1 MTDALEEAEALLIE
15 LPDAVSR
22 RSLGERLSQAVTA
35 LKTADHQI
43 ERMKALIAAAE
54 EIGYGKS
61 EHQREALEEMVE
73 CALGVGE
80 GLEAAEEAETLRVAV
95 FEYQDSLAKAVG
107 ALERLLREHWRTVSA
122 DRFQPMIGLGALLT
136 AMNVANNLGGRLVT
150 CGQRGVAAIG
160 PSTAPEL
167 LATIRGL
174 FSDYD
179 RLQAERAEEIGDDE
193 VGDFI
198 NALAEKKATLTMV
211 TPKVLAWLG
220 EHDAL
225 DRLGINPR

>member
-1 MTDALEEAEALLIE
+1 MTDVLEEAESLLIE
-15 LPDAVSR
+15 LPEAVSR
-22 RSLGERLSQAVTA
+22 RSLGERLSQAVAA

-43 ERMKALIAAAE
+43 GRMKALIAAAE

-61 EHQREALEEMVE
+61 EHQREALEEMVD

-95 FEYQDSLAKAVG
+95 FEYQDSLTKAIA
-107 ALERLLREHWRTVSA
+107 ALERHLREHWRTVSA
-122 DRFQPMIGLGALLT
+122 ERFQPMIGLGALLT
-136 AMNVANNLGGRLVT
+136 AMNVANNLGGRLVA
-150 CGQRGVAAIG
+150 CGQRGVAATG
-160 PSTAPEL
+160 PSTASEL
-167 LATIRGL
+167 LATIREL
-174 FSDYD
+174 SADYD
-179 RLQAERAEEIGDDE
+179 RLQAERAAEIGDDE

>member
-1 MTDALEEAEALLIE
+1 MSDVLEDAEALLIE
-15 LPDAVSR
+15 LPEAVSR
-22 RSLGERLSQAVTA
+22 RALGERLSQALNA
-35 LKTADHQI
+35 LKNADHQI
-43 ERMKALIAAAE
+43 ARMQALIETAD

-61 EHQREALEEMVE
+61 EHQREALDEMVH

-95 FEYQDSLAKAVG
+95 FEYQDNLAKAIA

-136 AMNVANNLGGRLVT
+136 SMNVANNLGGRLVA
-150 CGQRGVAAIG
+150 CGQRGVAATA

-167 LATIRGL
+167 LATIRAL
-174 FSDYD
+174 FADFS
-179 RLQAERAEEIGDDE
+179 RLQAERAAEIGDDE

-198 NALAEKKATLTMV
+198 NALAEKKATLTMI
-211 TPKVLAWLG
+211 TPKVLAWLSD
-220 EHDAL
+220 HDAL
-225 DRLGINPR
+225 DRLAINPR